1 MGRDEKLDR
10 DDKLVSLTIA
20 MMNGKR
26 VLTKDLA
33 EEFDISLVTA
43 WRWLRK
49 IGKFTNMQ
57 IDDCGY
63 WYIDNIYRRQVQ
75 IEYFRP

>member
-1 MGRDEKLDR
+1 MGRDDKLDR

-33 EEFDISLVTA
+33 EEFGISLVTA

-63 WYIDNIYRRQVQ
+63 WYVENIHRRQVHV
-75 IEYFRP
+75 EYFRP